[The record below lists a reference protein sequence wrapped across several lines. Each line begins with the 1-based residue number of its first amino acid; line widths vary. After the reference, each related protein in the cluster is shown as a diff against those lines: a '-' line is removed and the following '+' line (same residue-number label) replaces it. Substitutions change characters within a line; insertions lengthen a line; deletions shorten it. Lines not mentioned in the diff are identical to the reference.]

1 MLDFDTT
8 FELMKKYGYSSTVHP
23 YIYQNGETM
32 GICYTYI
39 DEDYGTLERIKL
51 FEDAD
56 SLEEFLKKLEW
67 IKTNGKNYNVRMA
80 LDNYESMNPKVI
92 FLRNE
97 KIMVE
102 GEMFNIDTYDYRES
116 QRLKMDDVSKVIY
129 EAGDL
134 LLVYDE
140 IKGRQLQYLKS
151 IVRLKN
157 TLRQKYYDLQCEV
170 DKYNKY
176 KVERALV
183 LLPEVADI
191 GINEMLEI
199 NIKDRYNMYVAQR
212 PSYQEAVDFVRE
224 VWDLNKSLE
233 LNVKYYEAMK
243 EENDVRN
250 EIKIVEQ
257 KLELMK
263 DLNDNYKPLF
273 GVDLV
278 GKFRKINKTCRK
290 YSNSISTDFISENIN
305 TINRKYAVFDNLDL
319 LYTSDYLREAI
330 QNTNY
335 ADLAIK
341 YSKDKSKQEVN
352 RNRKPLNEVASSLSI
367 QYRDRLSSDEQ
378 AILVIF
384 NNHKYRKLCNA
395 ILQVENFAEIPVKKL
410 ISKINGIKGFSK
422 IKSEC
427 YDVVKR
433 RLSDPINQKIKNM
446 LFKDYDFS
454 TFETFISSLIKE
466 LVKLKN
472 VNNKMTI
479 NGDINMYLI
488 VNKVEDISKERFLVV
503 TNSLNSLLIDTKDT
517 NKMIGIT
524 LLKENS
530 PVLYSPYYFDV
541 GDIYSKNASLQMNIK
556 EMVDFELLVDTSD
569 IVINVDPYRTNVV
582 RYYSEPTAIENILV
596 VNDLKMNYKTTFC
609 KFAFTSNIVG
619 ENVVNQPQL
628 STNVSLANNQSVSN
642 IPKQDV
648 QSNSGDIKTQAVNN
662 VNLNNSTVTSKK
674 EEEKVVNQPQVGANV
689 SSSNNQSISNSSK
702 SASAIQGVSG
712 EVKTQVVNN
721 VSSNI
726 TQGNQ
731 KKDEKVVLPVT
742 KPKEESNI
750 VVNKVVENKKPV
762 LESSNQVVKKVD
774 NQGTTSVN
782 NLPIKKENVNNTTNV
797 VLKPKENVAPKENI
811 NKPVVKQT
819 VNNSNNKSNVVANQM
834 PMVKKEPVKNTVQT
848 PVVKKVVT
856 VNQVAK
862 PASVTSS
869 QQVNNPSVKTVNNS
883 EKSEGVK

>member
-80 LDNYESMNPKVI
+80 IDNYESMNPKVI

-116 QRLKMDDVSKVIY
+116 QRLNMDDVSKVIY

-278 GKFRKINKTCRK
+278 GKFRKINKACRK

-352 RNRKPLNEVASSLSI
+352 RSRKPLNEVASSLSI

-619 ENVVNQPQL
+619 ENVVNQPQV
-628 STNVSLANNQSVSN
+628 STNISLSNNQSVSN
-642 IPKQDV
+642 LPKHDV
-648 QSNSGDIKTQAVNN
+648 QSNSDIKIQAVNN

-674 EEEKVVNQPQVGANV
+674 EEQKVVNQPQVGVNV

-731 KKDEKVVLPVT
+731 KKDEKVVLPVM

-750 VVNKVVENKKPV
+750 VVNKVVENKKTV

-774 NQGTTSVN
+774 NQGTTNVN

-797 VLKPKENVAPKENI
+797 VVKPKENVAPKENI
-811 NKPVVKQT
+811 NKPVVKQP

-869 QQVNNPSVKTVNNS
+869 QPVNNPSVKTVNNS

>member
-116 QRLKMDDVSKVIY
+116 QRLNMDDVSKVIY

-278 GKFRKINKTCRK
+278 GKFRKINKACRK

-352 RNRKPLNEVASSLSI
+352 RSRKPLNEVASSLSI

-619 ENVVNQPQL
+619 ENVVNQPQV
-628 STNVSLANNQSVSN
+628 STNISLSNNQSVSN
-642 IPKQDV
+642 LPKHDV
-648 QSNSGDIKTQAVNN
+648 QSNSDIKIQAVNN

-674 EEEKVVNQPQVGANV
+674 EEQKVVNQPQVGVNV

-731 KKDEKVVLPVT
+731 KKDEKVVLPVM

-750 VVNKVVENKKPV
+750 VVNKVVENKKTV

-774 NQGTTSVN
+774 NQGTTNVN

-797 VLKPKENVAPKENI
+797 VVKPKENVAPKENI
-811 NKPVVKQT
+811 NKPVVKQP

-848 PVVKKVVT
+848 PMVKKVVT

-869 QQVNNPSVKTVNNS
+869 QPVNNPSVKTVNNS
-883 EKSEGVK
+883 EKSEGAK

>member
-278 GKFRKINKTCRK
+278 GKFRKINKACRK

-352 RNRKPLNEVASSLSI
+352 RSRKPLNEVASSLSI

-619 ENVVNQPQL
+619 ENVVNQPQV
-628 STNVSLANNQSVSN
+628 STNISLSNNQSVSN
-642 IPKQDV
+642 LPKQDV
-648 QSNSGDIKTQAVNN
+648 QSNSGDIKIQAVNN

-674 EEEKVVNQPQVGANV
+674 EEQKVVNQPQVGANV
-689 SSSNNQSISNSSK
+689 SS
-702 SASAIQGVSG
+702 
-712 EVKTQVVNN
+712 
-721 VSSNI
+721 NI
-726 TQGNQ
+726 TQENQ

-797 VLKPKENVAPKENI
+797 VVKPKENVAPKENI
-811 NKPVVKQT
+811 NKPVVKQP

-848 PVVKKVVT
+848 PMVKKVVT

-869 QQVNNPSVKTVNNS
+869 QPVNNPSVKTVNNS